1 MASGIAWVFLV
12 LVNLLIFLN
21 FLIAVIGDV
30 YAQIMETKEEESYR
44 RLASMMYELELVFNN
59 FKNFR
64 IIPHRLLVTRH
75 VVDVLGDDKKTGFN
89 VHVRNKLKQQ
99 GSELVKLQAKVTNYE
114 DLLK

>member
-1 MASGIAWVFLV
+1 MACAVAWVFLV
-12 LVNLLIFLN
+12 LINLLIFLN

-30 YAQIMETKEEESYR
+30 YNQIMETKEEESYR

-64 IIPHRLLVTRH
+64 IIPHRLLVTRQ
-75 VVDVLGDDKKTGFN
+75 VVDVLGDDKTTGFN

-99 GSELVKLQAKVTNYE
+99 QSEIVKLQAKVSNYE
-114 DLLK
+114 DLFK